1 MSSSATNRG
10 ALQLRQP
17 DATPLEESVA
27 RFRARLTPEQQADL
41 TRIATTPG
49 PNSVLQFT
57 AEIDRRNTGKQS
69 RCVAARVQTVLQSVQ
84 QFCGVVDTFVSSNP
98 KIAALVWGTFKL
110 SLLAGLEVASTVET
124 C

>member
-1 MSSSATNRG
+1 M
-10 ALQLRQP
+10 QLRQP
-17 DATPLEESVA
+17 NATLLEDSVA

-57 AEIDRRNTGKQS
+57 AELDRRNAGKQS
-69 RCVAARVQTVLQSVQ
+69 RCVAARLQTVLQSVQ
-84 QFCGVVDTFVSSNP
+84 QFCGVVETFVSSNP
-98 KIAALVWGTFKL
+98 KIAALIWGTFKL
-110 SLLAGLEVASTVET
+110 SLLACLEIASTVEI